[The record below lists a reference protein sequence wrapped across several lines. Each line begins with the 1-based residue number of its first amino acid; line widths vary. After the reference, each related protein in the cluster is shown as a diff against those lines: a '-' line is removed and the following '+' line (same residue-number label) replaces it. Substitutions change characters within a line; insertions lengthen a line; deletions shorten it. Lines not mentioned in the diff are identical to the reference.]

1 MPRRRERASRRRS
14 TPRRSCNQKE
24 PTTPSGAT
32 VNTAS
37 PDPANRPTP
46 ARRIDFRP
54 GMDMWWEIVRNG
66 EDTDGEVLEVN
77 AWLGPRQPS
86 PPVHVHDNAEDSFE
100 IVEGRLDVK
109 LDGTWRTYGPGERAA
124 ATPGHRHTLRNAHDQ
139 PVRFV
144 NRHRP
149 AADYEG
155 FFRDMAS
162 LTSTGKMGAGTPH
175 SPRQAIYA
183 AMLFKAHPSA
193 IRTSGIQ
200 RFAFA
205 SLSGLG
211 RMLGMSI

>member
-1 MPRRRERASRRRS
+1 MS
-14 TPRRSCNQKE
+14 TTCL
-24 PTTPSGAT
+24 
-32 VNTAS
+32 
-37 PDPANRPTP
+37 DPANRPTVT
-46 ARRIDFRP
+46 RHIDFRP

-77 AWLGPRQPS
+77 SWLGPHQPS

-100 IVEGRLDVK
+100 IVAGRLDVK
-109 LDGTWRTYGPGERAA
+109 LDGTWRSYGPGERAA
-124 ATPGHRHTLRNAHDQ
+124 AAPGHRHTLRNTHDE
-139 PVRFV
+139 PVRFI

-149 AADYEG
+149 AADFEG
-155 FFRDMAS
+155 FFRDIAS

-183 AMLFKAHPSA
+183 AMLFNAHPTA
-193 IRTSGIQ
+193 IRTSRIQ

-211 RMLGMSI
+211 RMLGMSL